1 MRHWGWPMPIHEK
14 TVLAFQLLYPE
25 SGNIRSKRFNDYIT
39 AKIWFRPE
47 IKVHKWYIQIS
58 DFLMFGKILIYPWDF
73 RAWFIFL
80 SFHRHRCGQSMWF
93 SIVVP
98 GNGSK
103 KTTSPHGIGNN
114 PRKSIE
120 YCLNGKT
127 MLWLIHWDNSTSIIH
142 WERPIVS
149 DWWHFSVSL
158 VHILVVEL
166 HHPFVCRILP
176 GAAGQIWLIRW
187 AARTLTPRPDAAQV
201 VLHPKQGCKT
211 LASRT
216 GSAKSRIWK
225 LRRWRKSR
233 QALAMF
239 SELLQAVWVRSLP
252 VSAQPLQ
259 RLFTNGNKTMKGR
272 ITSKISSPIHIKD
285 PLQKSWWM

>member
-1 MRHWGWPMPIHEK
+1 MKR

-39 AKIWFRPE
+39 AKICFRPE

-58 DFLMFGKILIYPWDF
+58 GFFD
-73 RAWFIFL
+73 
-80 SFHRHRCGQSMWF
+80 RHRCGQSMWF

-142 WERPIVS
+142 WERPIIS
-149 DWWHFSVSL
+149 AWWHFSVSL

-176 GAAGQIWLIRW
+176 GAASRPNLVRW

-201 VLHPKQGCKT
+201 VLHPKQDCKT

-252 VSAQPLQ
+252 VSA
-259 RLFTNGNKTMKGR
+259 RWGCNGATPA
-272 ITSKISSPIHIKD
+272 TPVY
-285 PLQKSWWM
+285 QW

>member
-176 GAAGQIWLIRW
+176 GAAGQIWY
-187 AARTLTPRPDAAQV
+187 
-201 VLHPKQGCKT
+201 G
-211 LASRT
+211 
-216 GSAKSRIWK
+216 
-225 LRRWRKSR
+225 
-233 QALAMF
+233 
-239 SELLQAVWVRSLP
+239 ELLELWRQGQTQHRLSSTRSKVARLWQVAPAVPRVAFESWEDGESRGKLWRCFQNSSRRFESDHCQFLHNPCNACLP
-252 VSAQPLQ
+252 MVIRQW
-259 RLFTNGNKTMKGR
+259 KGG
-272 ITSKISSPIHIKD
+272 
-285 PLQKSWWM
+285 